1 MEGNESNSG
10 EMKAEMEGSVKDE
23 RYGRFFPI
31 KKIDWEATVLP
42 NVLGSTVATQPK
54 MCKNREAI
62 VGQFFMFFIKFSL
75 NIGKGTIIGNLLLVL
90 LERECEKKCVCMRES
105 FFFCS
110 SYFPEYFPYP

>member
-54 MCKNREAI
+54 CVK
-62 VGQFFMFFIKFSL
+62 
-75 NIGKGTIIGNLLLVL
+75 IGKLLWVNFLCFL
-90 LERECEKKCVCMRES
+90 S
-105 FFFCS
+105 N
-110 SYFPEYFPYP
+110 FP